1 MLNLSARKFFLSKRE
16 YSQTC
21 VFFLPATVWWSSS
34 HEMYVLKLVRPKRL
48 DYDTFDSAI
57 LPGSGYR
64 NYLKF
69 YPQLLRTLLQSLNT
83 ALEIQ
88 DYHLL
93 NT

>member
-1 MLNLSARKFFLSKRE
+1 MVVLNISARKFSLSKRE

-21 VFFLPATVWWSSS
+21 ATVWWSSS